1 VVLADLASARDAV
14 VERRDRI
21 VDEGCADRRLRAY
34 TELAKCVPRD
44 KARGGAATMTI
55 AVDPTTREFRYGALA
70 TFDRLLREQPVTPL
84 ANGGIL
90 LCRHADV
97 AWALTSHD
105 VRRPTE
111 WSVGRKPPGPFREFG
126 RNNMISMNPPDHT
139 RFRQAIMPAFSRKR
153 TEALAGFIE
162 RTCDG
167 LIDRMRERDSGDFIA
182 DFAMPLPVT
191 VICHMLGIPT
201 EEEDLLREGSGVM
214 LAGLEI
220 TATPEEFER
229 ASRGATAL
237 FDYLRS
243 VVKARE
249 TNSGDDLLSLLVRNE
264 RDHRL
269 SREEVIWAAI
279 TLLIAGHETTTHLLG
294 NGLLALM
301 RNAAEMRRLKAQPE
315 LAGNAVEEFLRYD
328 PPLYVLFREAA
339 TDLCVDGVEVP
350 AGTLLMLSI
359 AAANRDPRKF
369 DEPGR
374 LDLGRANAQ
383 DNLSFA
389 AGRHL
394 CAGHALARL
403 EGRIAFTRL
412 MARLADVR
420 LTEEP
425 TPREGVMFK
434 GYHLMPTEY
443 VWAAP

>member
-1 VVLADLASARDAV
+1 
-14 VERRDRI
+14 
-21 VDEGCADRRLRAY
+21 
-34 TELAKCVPRD
+34 
-44 KARGGAATMTI
+44 MTI
-55 AVDPTTREFRYGALA
+55 AVDPTTPEFRFEALS

-84 ANGGIL
+84 ANGGVL
-90 LCRHADV
+90 LCRHDDV
-97 AWALTSHD
+97 AWALSSHD

-153 TEALAGFIE
+153 TEALEGFVE
-162 RTCDG
+162 ETCDA
-167 LIDRMRERDSGDFIA
+167 LIDAMRERGTNDFID

-201 EEEDLLREGSGVM
+201 EEVDLLREGSGYM

-220 TATPEEFER
+220 TATPEEYER

-237 FDYLRS
+237 FDYLGS
-243 VVKARE
+243 VVRMRE
-249 TNSGDDLLSLLVRNE
+249 ANPGDDLLSLLIRNE
-264 RDHRL
+264 RDHKL
-269 SREEVIWAAI
+269 SREEVVWATI

-301 RNAAEMRRLKAQPE
+301 RNGAAMRLLRLQPD
-315 LAGNAVEEFLRYD
+315 LATNAVEEFLRFD
-328 PPLYVLFREAA
+328 PPIYVLFREAA
-339 TDLCVDGVEVP
+339 KDLRVADTGIPE
-350 AGTLLMLSI
+350 GTLLMLSI

-369 DEPGR
+369 EHPER
-374 LDLGRANAQ
+374 LDLARRNA
-383 DNLSFA
+383 DANLSFA

-420 LTEEP
+420 LAAAP

-434 GYHLMPTEY
+434 GYHRMPVEY
-443 VWAAP
+443 VWTD